1 MKKLWQTKPL
11 GECAKFLSG
20 GTPSKSR
27 PDFWEGEIPWASSG
41 ELTDPRLHDT
51 SLHVTPDAVE
61 AGSRMIPENTILAVV
76 RGMSLAKEFR
86 ISLTTREMSF
96 NQDLKALISKPGIDP
111 VFLFYSLF
119 ARREYI
125 RDRAT
130 EAAHGTKKLDTD
142 VLAGV
147 ELPMPEHDVQ
157 IKVAA
162 AARNYDD
169 LIENNR
175 RRMVLLEE
183 SARLLY
189 REWFVRLRFPG
200 HESTRIFN
208 GVPEGWERRSIVD
221 LVKRIPAGKLFSQE
235 TAQIEGSVPI
245 LDQGRTGVIGY
256 HDEKPSVIASEDSP
270 LIVFANH
277 TCFQRLI
284 FSPFSAIQNVLPFV
298 PSPEYYRNIFWLHF
312 ATSERVSINAYKG
325 HWPELMAK
333 ELIVPPPAIAE
344 NFGACVRDSLLQCQV
359 LHRQNQKL
367 RAARDLLL
375 PKLMSGEIE
384 V

>member
-200 HESTRIFN
+200 HESTRIVN
-208 GVPEGWERRSIVD
+208 GVPEGWEWVE
-221 LVKRIPAGKLFSQE
+221 L
-235 TAQIEGSVPI
+235 GSVCSEGDGI
-245 LDQGRTGVIGY
+245 QTG
-256 HDEKPSVIASEDSP
+256 
-270 LIVFANH
+270 
-277 TCFQRLI
+277 
-284 FSPFSAIQNVLPFV
+284 PFGSQLHQSDYTEEGV
-298 PSPEYYRNIFWLHF
+298 P
-312 ATSERVSINAYKG
+312 VV
-325 HWPELMAK
+325 M
-333 ELIVPPPAIAE
+333 
-344 NFGACVRDSLLQCQV
+344 
-359 LHRQNQKL
+359 
-367 RAARDLLL
+367 
-375 PKLMSGEIE
+375 PKNMIE
-384 V
+384 FRISTVKYFF